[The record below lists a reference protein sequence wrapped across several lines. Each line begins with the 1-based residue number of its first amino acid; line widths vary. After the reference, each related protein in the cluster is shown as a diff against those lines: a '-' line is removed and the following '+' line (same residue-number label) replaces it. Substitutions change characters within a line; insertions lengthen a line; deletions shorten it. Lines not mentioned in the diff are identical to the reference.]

1 VDHEGLTD
9 QRGAE
14 VIGLDFALPGDRE
27 TRDTLNRSF
36 MDHHIGPP
44 HWTTTLDH
52 HMLIMLDLHLNERC
66 YLYRRMLKGEVPA

>member
-1 VDHEGLTD
+1 VEVVHGILHHYSPNGSQPQWTTPLMDHEGLTD

-44 HWTTTLDH
+44 HWTTT
-52 HMLIMLDLHLNERC
+52 C
-66 YLYRRMLKGEVPA
+66 